1 MFKNTRK
8 QFLYVTLQE
17 KVNAINILGKYAYCA
32 GGSIA
37 RNSGAVNKK
46 LTIQRECV
54 KAIPHNSKCRY
65 GERGTAAAKPKA
77 QIILDA
83 AKVSA
88 ASGGNSEPKQGQRS
102 QSARGFCLR
111 STMRVPQ
118 PDIIEHFGNADA
130 VPQPPERCLSRQAGI
145 VRCCLN
151 IVIPFWLLSPLF
163 ISSRSS
169 PPSRTGW
176 RRSCRCRWPPW
187 PGTMPRTAPPDG
199 NIPQHLPRSWNTF
212 ALGWGMP
219 FADFTHT
226 NNKHRAAMQGVLL
239 LAARCFVVSG
249 YCRVIVSFWQA
260 VCPRPTANPMRRR
273 QGRGTRSDRT
283 AGTRRG

>member
-1 MFKNTRK
+1 M
-8 QFLYVTLQE
+8 
-17 KVNAINILGKYAYCA
+17 
-32 GGSIA
+32 
-37 RNSGAVNKK
+37 
-46 LTIQRECV
+46 
-54 KAIPHNSKCRY
+54 
-65 GERGTAAAKPKA
+65 
-77 QIILDA
+77 LDA

-102 QSARGFCLR
+102 QSARGFCPR

-118 PDIIEHFGNADA
+118 PDIIEHFGNSDA
-130 VPQPPERCLSRQAGI
+130 VPQPPERCLSRKAGI

-163 ISSRSS
+163 IFSRSS

-199 NIPQHLPRSWNTF
+199 NMPQHLPRSWNTF

-226 NNKHRAAMQGVLL
+226 NNKHRAAMQGVFL

-273 QGRGTRSDRT
+273 QGRGTRSGRT
-283 AGTRRG
+283 AGTRWG

>member
-1 MFKNTRK
+1 MPPKHD
-8 QFLYVTLQE
+8 
-17 KVNAINILGKYAYCA
+17 A
-32 GGSIA
+32 
-37 RNSGAVNKK
+37 
-46 LTIQRECV
+46 
-54 KAIPHNSKCRY
+54 
-65 GERGTAAAKPKA
+65 GTATRHYRAFW
-77 QIILDA
+77 
-83 AKVSA
+83 
-88 ASGGNSEPKQGQRS
+88 QRRCR
-102 QSARGFCLR
+102 A
-111 STMRVPQ
+111 
-118 PDIIEHFGNADA
+118 ADA
-130 VPQPPERCLSRQAGI
+130 VPQMPERCLSRKAGI

-187 PGTMPRTAPPDG
+187 PGTMPRAAPPDG
-199 NIPQHLPRSWNTF
+199 NMPQHLPRSWNTF

-226 NNKHRAAMQGVLL
+226 NKKHRAAMQGVLL

-273 QGRGTRSDRT
+273 QGRGTRSGRT
-283 AGTRRG
+283 VGTRWG

>member
-1 MFKNTRK
+1 MPVAQLVEHLTFNQGVRDSNSRGRTKKHQTNFCPVLFCCVI
-8 QFLYVTLQE
+8 QDFQHCDSFL
-17 KVNAINILGKYAYCA
+17 A
-32 GGSIA
+32 
-37 RNSGAVNKK
+37 
-46 LTIQRECV
+46 
-54 KAIPHNSKCRY
+54 
-65 GERGTAAAKPKA
+65 
-77 QIILDA
+77 
-83 AKVSA
+83 
-88 ASGGNSEPKQGQRS
+88 
-102 QSARGFCLR
+102 
-111 STMRVPQ
+111 
-118 PDIIEHFGNADA
+118 
-130 VPQPPERCLSRQAGI
+130 
-145 VRCCLN
+145 
-151 IVIPFWLLSPLF
+151 LSPLF

-199 NIPQHLPRSWNTF
+199 NMPQHLPRTWNTF

-273 QGRGTRSDRT
+273 QGRGTRSGRT
-283 AGTRRG
+283 AGTRWG

>member
-1 MFKNTRK
+1 MLDNTGCCKGERRQWRK
-8 QFLYVTLQE
+8 QRTE
-17 KVNAINILGKYAYCA
+17 A
-32 GGSIA
+32 
-37 RNSGAVNKK
+37 
-46 LTIQRECV
+46 
-54 KAIPHNSKCRY
+54 
-65 GERGTAAAKPKA
+65 GTAVAECEGLLPPKH
-77 QIILDA
+77 DA
-83 AKVSA
+83 GTATRHYRA
-88 ASGGNSEPKQGQRS
+88 FWQRRCR
-102 QSARGFCLR
+102 A
-111 STMRVPQ
+111 
-118 PDIIEHFGNADA
+118 ADA
-130 VPQPPERCLSRQAGI
+130 VPQMPERCLSRKAGI

-187 PGTMPRTAPPDG
+187 PGTMPRTALPDG
-199 NIPQHLPRSWNTF
+199 NMPQHLPRSWNTF

-226 NNKHRAAMQGVLL
+226 NKKHRAAMQGVLL

-273 QGRGTRSDRT
+273 QGRGTRSGRT
-283 AGTRRG
+283 VGTRWG